1 MRLPFSLH
9 RSTKSSDNFVQLVSS
24 EEKSAQASISPN
36 GAEPTSDSNRAR
48 GVSVSSS
55 TTSIMNNAP
64 VRSGR
69 VRPISGVFSHAGS
82 PSGELHLAQIEE
94 ELDTIMDS
102 MGLQG
107 EQRMAMKNM
116 PIDNKVQLIHTHKM
130 QAAHSSKE
138 DAATPLSEH
147 LKILAR
153 AGTQSL
159 PLARLEKL
167 RVDISYQSINQINTF
182 IDEGGLRLLLT
193 HLSQLNEKRTA
204 SRRTDELLK
213 EQEIQRCVL
222 GVAKVRAGAAYLLDG
237 SMHIRRVVDS
247 LGTMWLPCAMTTLR
261 ILSLLVQNDN
271 EEMHNVSVILSSLFR
286 RESAL
291 SESSKRQPV
300 FVEWME
306 TVDDSLAEY
315 PVADRQTRADVVGFM
330 ALSLTLITGILS
342 ALAPSLDRRV
352 KFYEKLASH
361 DMLVKFAGLRK
372 WKVSILET
380 HLNRWDEMLR
390 RDYNISRSQRADSV
404 VLENSGVDSSVRNM
418 ALFQS
423 FAGHYEEMQAAR
435 SNEEHSDND
444 DEYLSLA
451 TYAQPPQP
459 PQAKQAASAP
469 ATPAVSMP
477 SPESNSSNGAQND
490 AANTSSTNPFFA
502 ARTSRPE
509 SPIQSP
515 AQAEISSARTAIEAP
530 FMAHSRS
537 HSSIV
542 AETGCLRSLRSP
554 NSNRDR
560 SLSQISS
567 SAAQKPADFAKGTSS
582 LSNIKS
588 ACELLQKSLD
598 ELPKDIDEDVCRD
611 LNKIVQVAQ
620 TMLSKAQK
628 A

>member
-9 RSTKSSDNFVQLVSS
+9 RSTKSSDNFVQLASS
-24 EEKSAQASISPN
+24 QEKIAQPFVAPN
-36 GAEPTSDSNRAR
+36 EAEPTLSNNRAR

-55 TTSIMNNAP
+55 TASVMNNAAG
-64 VRSGR
+64 RSGR
-69 VRPISGVFSHAGS
+69 VRPISGVFGHAGS
-82 PSGELHLAQIEE
+82 PSGELHMAQIEE

-130 QAAHSSKE
+130 QAAHSSKA

-167 RVDISYQSINQINTF
+167 RVDISYQSITQINTF
-182 IDEGGLRLLLT
+182 IEEGGLRLLLT

-291 SESSKRQPV
+291 AESSKRQPV
-300 FVEWME
+300 FAEWME
-306 TVDDSLAEY
+306 TVDESLAEY
-315 PVADRQTRADVVGFM
+315 PVADPQTRADVVGFM
-330 ALSLTLITGILS
+330 SLSLTLIMGILS
-342 ALAPSLDRRV
+342 ALSPSLDRRV

-361 DMLVKFAGLRK
+361 NMLVKLAGLRK

-404 VLENSGVDSSVRNM
+404 VLENNGVDSSVRNI

-423 FAGHYEEMQAAR
+423 FAAHYEEMRAAHD
-435 SNEEHSDND
+435 NEEHSDND
-444 DEYLSLA
+444 EEYLSLA
-451 TYAQPPQP
+451 TYAQPSQI
-459 PQAKQAASAP
+459 KQVASAP

-477 SPESNSSNGAQND
+477 SPEGSSSHAAQND
-490 AANTSSTNPFFA
+490 AGNALSTNPFFA
-502 ARTSRPE
+502 AKTPRPE
-509 SPIQSP
+509 SPLQSP
-515 AQAEISSARTAIEAP
+515 SQVDIASARTVIEAP
-530 FMAHSRS
+530 FMSHTRS
-537 HSSIV
+537 NSSIV

-554 NSNRDR
+554 NNRDR
-560 SLSQISS
+560 SLSQISPTG
-567 SAAQKPADFAKGTSS
+567 QKPVDYIKSTSS
-582 LSNIKS
+582 LSNIKN
-588 ACELLQKSLD
+588 AYELLQKTLED
-598 ELPKDIDEDVCRD
+598 LPKHIDEDACQN
-611 LNKIVQVAQ
+611 LCKIVQVAQ
-620 TMLSKAQK
+620 TMLSKAQQV
-628 A
+628 

>member
-9 RSTKSSDNFVQLVSS
+9 RSTKSSDNFVQLASS
-24 EEKSAQASISPN
+24 QEKTAQPAMLPD
-36 GAEPTSDSNRAR
+36 GAEPTSNNNRAR
-48 GVSVSSS
+48 GASVSSS
-55 TTSIMNNAP
+55 TASILNNAA

-69 VRPISGVFSHAGS
+69 VRPISGVFSHPGS
-82 PSGELHLAQIEE
+82 PSGELHMAQIEE

-130 QAAHSSKE
+130 QAAHSSKA

-147 LKILAR
+147 LNILAR

-167 RVDISYQSINQINTF
+167 RVDISYQSITQINAF
-182 IDEGGLRLLLT
+182 IEEGGLRLLLT

-204 SRRTDELLK
+204 SRRADELRK

-222 GVAKVRAGAAYLLDG
+222 GVAKVKAGAAYLLDG

-261 ILSLLVQNDN
+261 ILSLLVQDDN

-286 RESAL
+286 RESSLA
-291 SESSKRQPV
+291 ESSKRQPV
-300 FVEWME
+300 FAEWME
-306 TVDDSLAEY
+306 TIDESLAEY
-315 PVADRQTRADVVGFM
+315 PVADRQTQADVVGFM
-330 ALSLTLITGILS
+330 SLSLTLIMGILG
-342 ALAPSLDRRV
+342 ALSPSLDRRV

-361 DMLVKFAGLRK
+361 DMLVKLAGLRK

-390 RDYNISRSQRADSV
+390 RDYNISRSQRAEPV
-404 VLENSGVDSSVRNM
+404 VLENSGVDSSVRNI

-423 FAGHYEEMQAAR
+423 FAAHYEEMRAAHD
-435 SNEEHSDND
+435 SEEHSDND
-444 DEYLSLA
+444 EEYLNLA
-451 TYAQPPQP
+451 TYAQPA
-459 PQAKQAASAP
+459 QASRMKQVASAP
-469 ATPAVSMP
+469 ATPAASMP
-477 SPESNSSNGAQND
+477 SPESNSSRAAQSD
-490 AANTSSTNPFFA
+490 AANAPSTNPFFA
-502 ARTSRPE
+502 AKPSRPE
-509 SPIQSP
+509 SPLQSP
-515 AQAEISSARTAIEAP
+515 GHVDVTSARTVVEAP
-530 FMAHSRS
+530 FMSHSRS
-537 HSSIV
+537 NSSIV

-554 NSNRDR
+554 NNRDR

-567 SAAQKPADFAKGTSS
+567 MGQKPADCAKSTSS
-582 LSNIKS
+582 LSNIKN
-588 ACELLQKSLD
+588 AYELLQRSLED
-598 ELPKDIDEDVCRD
+598 LPKNIDEDVCQD
-611 LNKIVQVAQ
+611 LCKIVQVAQ

-628 A
+628 V